1 MLLVAKTSVSTL
13 CITQYNQKTVAMYV
27 MKTRLSALILLLLAG
42 IVFSLK
48 VNAQAK
54 LPSGWSRVG
63 ELAVMDTGK
72 PNTEGWLKEDLERS
86 GTRFAGAM
94 HLNISP
100 ANMGEW
106 STTPDGRQR
115 WQLRIRATEALG
127 LAVFFD
133 SLQMPLQSNLY
144 IYAPYKPQ
152 YALQQETVGSLRS
165 RSWLGFIDGEEVVIE
180 YDAPAGST
188 KTPFHIWRLDYAY
201 AADRY
206 TAEQS
211 SVPLFG
217 FGSSSDCHDNIN
229 CPAGDAWQ
237 IEQAGVC
244 RIALILQEGTGF
256 CTGTLLNN
264 TAGDGKPYLLSGF
277 HCQDGYTPLFDLWRF
292 DFFYQAAACPNPA
305 TEPAYTSVFGSF
317 LRAGR
322 WQSDFLLL
330 ELFPHPI
337 LNQLP
342 RYGWDR
348 SGTAPST
355 AGVVHHPRGDIKKI
369 GLSTAASTVQNT
381 VINWNNNRT
390 TPSMHHFRV
399 VYSNGTIEIG
409 SSGASLF
416 NQNRRI
422 VGQLHGSGTPNSCD
436 NTVGYFGRLS
446 MSWEGG
452 GTPDTRLRD
461 WLDPIQSGVSVLD
474 SLAGITSFQ
483 SNGMVRTTD
492 SMAIAQ
498 VQLTAVNA
506 AGDTL
511 TATTGAE
518 GTFSFPVAGILDSL
532 WVTPFRNDNA
542 GNGISTFDIILLR
555 RHILNIS
562 QLDSPYKLL
571 AADVNNSGSITTLDM
586 IIIQRIILGTE
597 SAFTAVPSWRFVPQD
612 YVFPDPANPFGAFPP
627 ASGYLFT
634 FPSPAAEI
642 RFIGIKSGDLNGS
655 ANPG

>member
-1 MLLVAKTSVSTL
+1 
-13 CITQYNQKTVAMYV
+13 MYG
-27 MKTRLSALILLLLAG
+27 MKTRVPTVILLLFVCM
-42 IVFSLK
+42 IVSFRAA
-48 VNAQAK
+48 AQAK

-63 ELAVMDTGK
+63 ELPVVATGK
-72 PNTEGWLKEDLERS
+72 PNIEGWMKEDLERS

-94 HLNISP
+94 QLNLSP
-100 ANMGEW
+100 ENIGEW
-106 STTPDGRQR
+106 TTTTDGRQR
-115 WQLRIRATEALG
+115 WQLRIRSEEALG

-133 SLQMPLQSNLY
+133 SLQLPAQSNLY
-144 IYAPYKPQ
+144 VYAPYQPQ
-152 YALQQETVGSLRS
+152 KAMLYGGAGGSQT

-180 YDAPAGST
+180 YDAPVGTT
-188 KTPFHIWRLDYAY
+188 KMPFHIWRLDYAY
-201 AADRY
+201 AADKY
-206 TAEQS
+206 TAGQS
-211 SVPLFG
+211 STPLFG

-229 CPAGDAWQ
+229 CPAGNAWQ
-237 IEQAGVC
+237 IEQRGVC
-244 RIALILQEGTGF
+244 RVALILQEGTGF
-256 CTGTLLNN
+256 CTGTLVNN
-264 TAGDGKPYLLSGF
+264 TSGDRKPYLLSGF

-292 DFFYQAAACPNPA
+292 DFFYQAPSCSNP
-305 TEPAYTSVFGSF
+305 TEEPAYTSVFGSF

-348 SGTAPST
+348 SGTAPGT

-369 GLSTAASTVQNT
+369 GLSTTASIVQNT
-381 VINWNNNRT
+381 VINWNNNRV
-390 TPSMHHFRV
+390 TPTMHHFRV

-409 SSGASLF
+409 SSGAALF

-422 VGQLHGSGTPNSCD
+422 VGQLHGSGLPNSCD

-446 MSWEGG
+446 VSWEGG

-461 WLDPIQSGVSVLD
+461 WLDPVQSGVNELD
-474 SLAGITSFQ
+474 SLAAVTSFQ
-483 SNGMVRTTD
+483 VNGMVQTVD
-492 SMAIAQ
+492 SAAIAQ
-498 VQLTAVNA
+498 VQLTTVNA

-511 TATTGAE
+511 TATTATE
-518 GTFSFPVAGILDSL
+518 GTFSFPVAGPQDSL
-532 WVTPFRNDNA
+532 WITPVRNDDA
-542 GNGISTFDIILLR
+542 VNGITTFDIILLR

-597 SAFTAVPSWRFVPQD
+597 TAFTAVPSWRFIPAN

-627 ASGYLFT
+627 ATGYLFV
-634 FPSPAAEI
+634 FSNPVAEI